1 MKKLLLLAVLA
12 IASQVQADHYRGQT
26 CGEYVKCEGSVR
38 EGQTFKCP
46 DCVCPQVNCP
56 ILPEVICEAKAVP
69 VKTAICPE
77 RQVTC
82 GRCHKVKASCGCK
95 AGFMHNH
102 THNTVVVEERTMT
115 APKRVQGRTARST
128 KAASARTAAE

>member
-1 MKKLLLLAVLA
+1 MKKLLLLAALA
-12 IASQVQADHYRGQT
+12 IVGQAQAHVGNS
-26 CGEYVKCEGSVR
+26 CGEYVKCEGTVR

-69 VKTAICPE
+69 VKTAVCPE
-77 RQVTC
+77 RQTTC

-95 AGFMHNH
+95 GGFMHSH
-102 THNTVVVEERTMT
+102 THNTVVVEERNMT
-115 APKRVQGRTARST
+115 APKRVQGRTAR
-128 KAASARTAAE
+128 AARAAAE